1 MSSTFD
7 THDLYKK
14 IAEQDIIRKVCQE
27 YDVINIVSDFNI
39 SAVRKTEL
47 FLLGAVFTND
57 VLIMGKLCNIMI
69 MNKVMYILSIGDD
82 YGCFS

>member
-1 MSSTFD
+1 MPSTFD
-7 THDLYKK
+7 TYDLSKK
-14 IAEQDIIRKVCQE
+14 MTYQAIIRNVCIE

-39 SAVRKTEL
+39 SAARKTEL